1 MEQECP
7 SMTEALYGPL
17 DCVKKLLERVDPNVK
32 DVFGRTPLHL
42 AVMVGRRDVVEL
54 LLSRGADPNARD
66 AAGQTP
72 LHWAVGEGHVDIVE
86 LLLERG
92 ADPNAKDYAGNTPL
106 HIAAMAKYFS
116 DVAEVMFEVAPKI
129 LSPVPYDRTD
139 VVRLL
144 LEYGADP
151 ALENEYGLTPLKLAI
166 KEDNEEV
173 AEIIASRLPP
183 ESRRRLL
190 K

>member
-1 MEQECP
+1 M
-7 SMTEALYGPL
+7 
-17 DCVKKLLERVDPNVK
+17 DPNVK

-42 AVMVGRRDVVEL
+42 AVMAGRRDVVEL
-54 LLSRGADPNARD
+54 LLSHGADPNARD

-86 LLLERG
+86 LLLERS

-106 HIAAMAKYFS
+106 HTAAMTKYFS

-129 LSPVPYDRTD
+129 LGPAGFPYDRTD

-151 ALENEYGLTPLKLAI
+151 ALENEYGLTPLELAI
-166 KEDNEEV
+166 KMDNEEV

-183 ESRRRLL
+183 ESRRRFL